1 MGKLSLKHRLLLW
14 LLGYVAALSLTL
26 FFGGMAVNEYAER
39 MVWQSLLKTEM
50 DYYLH
55 RASDD
60 PSYRWKDTDA
70 LRLFAF
76 NGEHAVPP
84 RLKELGPGLHDDVPV
99 EGVLSV
105 VLIDDTPRGRIGLA
119 MDITEFEGFEEII
132 VHNMLLGAGALV
144 LILGAV
150 FAWGLGRAVKPLSD
164 LSAGITALQP
174 DRKGQAL
181 ALNTHA
187 SSELVVIADA
197 LNDYLRRNER
207 FVERERAFIDSASHE
222 LRTPIAVIA
231 GAAELALEQPDLGA
245 TARAQMARVKRTTQ
259 DIEQLIGLLLVLA
272 KDPSRL
278 ANISDQVPLDQ
289 LLPEIVEDH
298 RYLTRD
304 KALVLSL
311 DELPACGIIAPMAIV
326 QAAIGNLLR
335 NAIEHSDRGQIRIRL
350 EKPAK
355 VIIEDPGHGM
365 SPEEISAIYT
375 RLARGEGRGG
385 GGIGLELISRL
396 CNHLGWALDIS
407 SQAQTGTRT
416 TLDFAPGS
424 IGHGS
429 GRSGVPAE
437 GF

>member
-1 MGKLSLKHRLLLW
+1 MRKLSLKHRLLLW

-26 FFGGMAVNEYAER
+26 FFGGIAVNEYAER
-39 MVWQSLLKTEM
+39 IVWQSLLKTEIG
-50 DYYLH
+50 YYLQH
-55 RASDD
+55 ASDD
-60 PSYRWKDTDA
+60 PGYRWKDTNS
-70 LRLFAF
+70 LKLFVL
-76 NGEHAVPP
+76 NSNHAAPP
-84 RLKELGPGLHDDVPV
+84 ILKGLAPGLYDEIPV
-99 EGVLSV
+99 DGMLSV
-105 VLIDDTPRGRIGLA
+105 VLVEDTPRGRIALV
-119 MDITEFEGFEEII
+119 MDITEFEGFEDAIARNI
-132 VHNMLLGAGALV
+132 LLGAGALV

-164 LSAGITALQP
+164 LSGGIKALQP

-181 ALNTHA
+181 ALDTHA

-231 GAAELALEQPDLGA
+231 GAAELALEQPGLGV
-245 TARAQMARVKRTTQ
+245 TARTQMMRVKRTTQ

-278 ANISDQVPLDQ
+278 ASISDHVPLDQ

-304 KALVLSL
+304 KSLVLSM
-311 DELPACGIIAPMAIV
+311 DELPSCGIFAPMTIV

-335 NAIEHSDRGQIRIRL
+335 NAIEHSDRGEIRIRL
-350 EKPAK
+350 ETPAK

-407 SQAQTGTRT
+407 SQAGAGTRT
-416 TLDFAPGS
+416 TLDFAPG
-424 IGHGS
+424 
-429 GRSGVPAE
+429 A
-437 GF
+437 

>member
-1 MGKLSLKHRLLLW
+1 MRKLSLKHRLLLW

-39 MVWQSLLKTEM
+39 LVWKSLLETEM
-50 DYYLH
+50 DYYLQ
-55 RASDD
+55 RAAHD
-60 PSYRWKDTDA
+60 PGYRWKDTDT
-70 LRLFAF
+70 LRLFALD
-76 NGEHAVPP
+76 GEHGVPSI
-84 RLKELGPGLHDDVPV
+84 LENMAPGLHDDVPV
-99 EGVLSV
+99 EGVLCV
-105 VLIDDTPRGRIGLA
+105 VLIDDTPRGRIALA
-119 MDITEFEGFEEII
+119 MDITEFEGFEETI
-132 VHNMLLGAGALV
+132 VQKMLLGAGASV

-164 LSAGITALQP
+164 LSAGIEALQP

-181 ALNTHA
+181 VLDRHA

-231 GAAELALEQPDLGA
+231 GATDLALGQAGLGA
-245 TARAQMARVKRTTQ
+245 AARTQMMRVKRTAQ

-278 ANISDQVPLDQ
+278 AGISDYVPLDQ

-304 KALVLSL
+304 KALILSL
-311 DELPACGIIAPMAIV
+311 DARPACGIVAPMAIV

-335 NAIEHSDRGQIRIRL
+335 NAIENSDRGEIRIRL
-350 EKPAK
+350 EAPAK
-355 VIIEDPGHGM
+355 VVIEDPGHGM

-407 SQAQTGTRT
+407 SRTEGGTRT
-416 TLDFAPGS
+416 TLDFTPG
-424 IGHGS
+424 
-429 GRSGVPAE
+429 A
-437 GF
+437 

>member
-1 MGKLSLKHRLLLW
+1 MLKTPAAMRRLSLKHRLLLW

-26 FFGGMAVNEYAER
+26 FFGGIAVNEYAER

-50 DYYLH
+50 DYYLQH
-55 RASDD
+55 ASND
-60 PSYRWKDTDA
+60 PGYRWKDTSS
-70 LRLFAF
+70 LKLFVL
-76 NGEHAVPP
+76 NGDHATPSI
-84 RLKELGPGLHDDVPV
+84 LKGLSPGLHDEILVN
-99 EGVLSV
+99 GMLSV
-105 VLIDDTPRGRIGLA
+105 VLVEDTPHGRIALA
-119 MDITEFEGFEEII
+119 MDITEFEGFEETIAR
-132 VHNMLLGAGALV
+132 NMLLGAGALV

-164 LSAGITALQP
+164 LSSGIKALQP

-181 ALNTHA
+181 ALDIHA

-231 GAAELALEQPDLGA
+231 GAAELALEQPGLGA
-245 TARAQMARVKRTTQ
+245 TARTQMMRVKRTTQ
-259 DIEQLIGLLLVLA
+259 DIERLIGLLLVLA

-278 ANISDQVPLDQ
+278 ANISDHVPLDQ

-304 KALVLSL
+304 KALVLSMN
-311 DELPACGIIAPMAIV
+311 ELPPCGIFAPMTIV

-335 NAIEHSDRGQIRIRL
+335 NAIEHSDRGEIRICL
-350 EKPAK
+350 ETPAK

-407 SQAQTGTRT
+407 SQAGTGTRT
-416 TLDFAPGS
+416 TLDFAPS
-424 IGHGS
+424 
-429 GRSGVPAE
+429 A
-437 GF
+437 

>member
-1 MGKLSLKHRLLLW
+1 MDKLSLKHRLLLW

-39 MVWQSLLKTEM
+39 MVWQSLLKTEI
-50 DYYLH
+50 DYYQQ
-55 RASDD
+55 RASND
-60 PSYRWKDTDA
+60 PGYRWKDTDT
-70 LRLFAF
+70 LRLFALD
-76 NGEHAVPP
+76 GAGAVPP
-84 RLKELGPGLHDDVPV
+84 TLKGLAPGLHDDVPV

-105 VLIDDTPRGRIGLA
+105 VLVEDTQRGRIALA
-119 MDITEFEGFEEII
+119 MDITEFEGFEATIA
-132 VHNMLLGAGALV
+132 HNMLLGAGTLV

-164 LSAGITALQP
+164 LSAGIKALQP

-181 ALNTHA
+181 ALDAHA
-187 SSELVVIADA
+187 SSELAVIADA

-231 GAAELALEQPDLGA
+231 GATELALEQPALGA
-245 TARAQMARVKRTTQ
+245 TAREQMMRVKRTAQ
-259 DIEQLIGLLLVLA
+259 DIERLIGLLLVLA

-278 ANISDQVPLDQ
+278 ATISDYVALDQ

-304 KALVLSL
+304 KALLLSL
-311 DELPACGIIAPMAIV
+311 EPLPPCGIVAPMAIV

-335 NAIEHSDRGQIRIRL
+335 NAIEHSDRGEIRIRL
-350 EKPAK
+350 ETPAK

-407 SQAQTGTRT
+407 SPSQAGTRT
-416 TLDFAPGS
+416 TLDFTPG
-424 IGHGS
+424 
-429 GRSGVPAE
+429 A
-437 GF
+437 

>member
-1 MGKLSLKHRLLLW
+1 MRRLSLKNRLLLW

-26 FFGGMAVNEYAER
+26 LFGGLAVNEYAER
-39 MVWQSLLKTEM
+39 MVWQSLLKTEL
-50 DYYLH
+50 DYYLQ
-55 RASDD
+55 RSSND
-60 PSYRWKDTDA
+60 PGYHWKETDA
-70 LRLFAF
+70 LRLFALD
-76 NGEHAVPP
+76 GETTVPP
-84 RLKELGPGLHDDVPV
+84 TLKDLAPGLHDDIAV
-99 EGVLSV
+99 EGILSV
-105 VLIDDTPRGRIGLA
+105 VLIEDTPRGRIALS
-119 MDITEFEGFEEII
+119 MDITEFEGFEATILQ
-132 VHNMLLGAGALV
+132 NMLLGAGVLV
-144 LILGAV
+144 LTLGAV

-164 LSAGITALQP
+164 LSGGIAALQP
-174 DRKGQAL
+174 DKKGQAL
-181 ALNTHA
+181 ALDNHA

-207 FVERERAFIDSASHE
+207 FVERERAFVDSASHE

-231 GAAELALEQPDLGA
+231 GAAELALEQTGLSA
-245 TARAQMARVKRTTQ
+245 TARTQMMRVQRTTQ

-278 ANISDQVPLDQ
+278 ANISDHVSLDQ

-298 RYLTRD
+298 RHLTRD

-311 DELPACGIIAPMAIV
+311 DQLPPCRIVAPMAIV

-335 NAIEHSDRGQIRIRL
+335 NAIEHSDRGEIRIRL
-350 EKPAK
+350 ETPAK
-355 VIIEDPGHGM
+355 VVIEDPGHGM

-407 SQAQTGTRT
+407 SQAGTGTRT
-416 TLDFAPGS
+416 TLDFSPG
-424 IGHGS
+424 
-429 GRSGVPAE
+429 A
-437 GF
+437 

>member
-1 MGKLSLKHRLLLW
+1 MRRLSLKNRLLLW

-26 FFGGMAVNEYAER
+26 FFGGMAANEYAER

-50 DYYLH
+50 DYHLKH
-55 RASDD
+55 ATND
-60 PSYRWKDTDA
+60 PDYRWKDTDTM
-70 LRLFAF
+70 RLFALD
-76 NGEHAVPP
+76 GEQPVPP
-84 RLKELGPGLHDDVPV
+84 ILRNLAPGLHDDIPV
-99 EGVLSV
+99 AGVLSV
-105 VLIDDTPRGRIGLA
+105 VLVEDTPRGRTALA
-119 MDITEFEGFEEII
+119 MDITEFEGFEHTI
-132 VHNMLLGAGALV
+132 VQNMLLGGGALV

-164 LSAGITALQP
+164 LSGGIKALQP

-181 ALNTHA
+181 TLDTHA
-187 SSELVVIADA
+187 SPELVVIADA
-197 LNDYLRRNER
+197 LNDYLRRNEH

-231 GAAELALEQPDLGA
+231 GAAELALEQPALGA
-245 TARAQMARVKRTTQ
+245 AARAQMMRVKRTTQ

-278 ANISDQVPLDQ
+278 ASISDHVALDQ
-289 LLPEIVEDH
+289 LLPEIVSDH

-311 DELPACGIIAPMAIV
+311 NELPACGIVAPLTIV

-350 EKPAK
+350 EAPAK

-407 SQAQTGTRT
+407 AQTKTGTRT
-416 TLDFAPGS
+416 TLDFAPN
-424 IGHGS
+424 
-429 GRSGVPAE
+429 A
-437 GF
+437 